1 MAKKCIELADIDEA
15 VSCADLDNLA
25 GVVQSLVYGYWEDVA
40 SWPDLPAPSG
50 EAATMSFAD
59 AGAWDGDLVMK
70 RGVGRTS
77 WYLPMTP
84 EN

>member
-1 MAKKCIELADIDEA
+1 MVKKCIELADIDEI

-50 EAATMSFAD
+50 EAAAMSFAE
-59 AGAWDGDLVMK
+59 AGAWDGDLVIT
-70 RGVGRTS
+70 V
-77 WYLPMTP
+77 PAV
-84 EN
+84 